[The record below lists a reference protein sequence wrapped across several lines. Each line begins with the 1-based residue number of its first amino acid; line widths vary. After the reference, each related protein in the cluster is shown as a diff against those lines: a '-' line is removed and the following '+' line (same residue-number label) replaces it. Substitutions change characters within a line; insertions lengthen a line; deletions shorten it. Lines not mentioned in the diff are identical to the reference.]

1 MAQRLILKKLS
12 GKSVIMNLNDFIES
26 SPDQLRIQI
35 SKAAKREEKL
45 MQELESVKAQV
56 KQGVDQ
62 DCPDLNPTSMCKPFT
77 HNTFCTW

>member
-1 MAQRLILKKLS
+1 MY
-12 GKSVIMNLNDFIES
+12 FIES

-56 KQGVDQ
+56 KLLTVKVF
-62 DCPDLNPTSMCKPFT
+62 SY
-77 HNTFCTW
+77 FCVNMFNHTYNV

>member
-1 MAQRLILKKLS
+1 MAQRLILKNCLEKY
-12 GKSVIMNLNDFIES
+12 VIINLNDFIES

-56 KQGVDQ
+56 K
-62 DCPDLNPTSMCKPFT
+62 LLIIKPCHT
-77 HNTFCTW
+77 RILASEV